1 MWLNG
6 PRRDGHV
13 RRGRF
18 RRSDERVSG
27 RGLGP
32 HDHSLPTNLLF
43 LTMEVRE
50 GVRQNKDLTRSGNGS
65 LRPRLAVVAKT
76 GVP

>member
-1 MWLNG
+1 M
-6 PRRDGHV
+6 
-13 RRGRF
+13 
-18 RRSDERVSG
+18 
-27 RGLGP
+27 
-32 HDHSLPTNLLF
+32 F